1 MPSVDDMTTT
11 TPFHG
16 STADA
21 TASDDL
27 IAVTGLGVYCATG
40 RNVPEFLRAL
50 RDARVSFRPIH
61 EFDVEGCRTE
71 LAAVCDDIPNPPTR
85 SGARANALLRHAVD
99 EALRDAGLLEA
110 IAAGRIDARR
120 VGVVVGTSLGGMGA
134 YVDHLMAGYDTGSDG
149 RVCASALNPH
159 VRLTP
164 AETVLSIPANVLA
177 HEIAQAHGFSGG
189 TGACVTACSAGAN
202 ALAIGADMI
211 RLGRADVV
219 IAAGVD
225 ALTPLTFTGFHSL
238 KALPRGV
245 PTPFDRDRGGLLV
258 GEGAAALVLARAPS
272 GAPSDASAQAS
283 VYAEFAGYGL
293 SNDAYHATQPH
304 PEGRGA
310 VLAMWQALA
319 DAGLEPEDVGYVNM
333 HGTGTRH
340 NDPMELE
347 AMRHVF
353 GARAAS
359 VPISSIKGAIGHT
372 LGAAG
377 AIEAVASVL
386 ALHHGFLPA
395 NGDVNAPIDGFDY
408 DVVQTPRPADGLTT
422 AMSNSFAFGGN
433 CASLVFRRSSHPPL
447 PYRPLPA

>member
-1 MPSVDDMTTT
+1 MPSVDDS
-11 TPFHG
+11 TPF
-16 STADA
+16 TPDDA
-21 TASDDL
+21 

-40 RNVPEFLRAL
+40 RNVPEFLGAL
-50 RDARVSFRPIH
+50 RDARASFRPIH

-71 LAAVCDDIPNPPTR
+71 LAAMCDDIPNPPTR

-99 EALRDAGLLEA
+99 EALRDAGLVEA
-110 IAAGRIDARR
+110 VAAGRVDPRR

-134 YVDHLMAGYDTGSDG
+134 YVDHLMAGCEPGPDG
-149 RVCASALNPH
+149 RVGASALNPH

-164 AETVLSIPANVLA
+164 AETVLSIPANLLA
-177 HEIAQAHGFSGG
+177 HEIARTHGFSGG

-238 KALPRGV
+238 KALARGV

-258 GEGAAALVLARAPS
+258 GEGAAALVLARAPG
-272 GAPSDASAQAS
+272 GAPHAHASA
-283 VYAEFAGYGL
+283 YAELAGYGL

-310 VLAMWQALA
+310 ALAMWQALA

-353 GARAAS
+353 GARAAT

-395 NGDVNAPIDGFDY
+395 NGEVGAPIDGFAY
-408 DVVQTPRPADGLTT
+408 DVVRTPRPADGLTT

-433 CASLVFRRSSHPPL
+433 CASLVFRRASRPPL
-447 PYRPLPA
+447 PSRLLPA

>member
-1 MPSVDDMTTT
+1 MYGVDHTND
-11 TPFHG
+11 PARRDA
-16 STADA
+16 TADA
-21 TASDDL
+21 TALPPDDL

-40 RNVPEFLRAL
+40 RNVPEFLEAL
-50 RDARVSFRPIH
+50 RDGRTSFRPIH

-71 LAAVCDDIPNPPTR
+71 LAAMCDDIPDAPTR

-110 IAAGRIDARR
+110 VAAGRVDARR
-120 VGVVVGTSLGGMGA
+120 VGVVVGTSLGGMGG
-134 YVDHLMAGYDTGSDG
+134 YVDHLMAGYEPGPDG
-149 RVCASALNPH
+149 RARPSALNQH
-159 VRLTP
+159 ARLTP

-177 HEIAQAHGFSGG
+177 HEIARAHGFTGG

-202 ALAIGADMI
+202 AIAIGADMI

-238 KALPRGV
+238 KALTRGV

-258 GEGAAALVLARAPS
+258 GEGAAALVLERAT
-272 GAPSDASAQAS
+272 SAAD
-283 VYAEFAGYGL
+283 VEFAGYGL

-310 VLAMWQALA
+310 ALAMWQALA
-319 DAGLEPEDVGYVNM
+319 DAGLAPEDVGYVNM

-353 GARAAS
+353 GARATT

-386 ALHHGFLPA
+386 ALRHGFLPA
-395 NGDVNAPIDGFDY
+395 NGEVGSLIDGFEY
-408 DVVQTPRPADGLTT
+408 DVVRAPRPADGLTT

-433 CASLVFRRSSHPPL
+433 CASLVFRRAS
-447 PYRPLPA
+447 

>member
-1 MPSVDDMTTT
+1 MRGISRTDDTAGRDAAAETTT
-11 TPFHG
+11 SP
-16 STADA
+16 ADDA
-21 TASDDL
+21 

-40 RNVPEFLRAL
+40 RNVPEFLLAL
-50 RDARVSFRPIH
+50 RDGRASFRQIR

-71 LAAVCDDIPNPPTR
+71 LAAMCDDVPDLPTR

-99 EALRDAGLLEA
+99 EALRDAGLVES
-110 IAAGRIDARR
+110 IAAGRVAARR
-120 VGVVVGTSLGGMGA
+120 VGVVVGTSLGGMGG
-134 YVDHLMAGYDTGSDG
+134 YVDHLMAGYEAADDG
-149 RVCASALNPH
+149 RVRPSALNPH

-164 AETVLSIPANVLA
+164 AETVLSIPANLFA
-177 HEIAQAHGFSGG
+177 HEIARAHGFTGG

-238 KALPRGV
+238 KALTRGV

-258 GEGAAALVLARAPS
+258 GEGAGAIVMERASAVASGATPS
-272 GAPSDASAQAS
+272 GASAH
-283 VYAEFAGYGL
+283 AEFAGYGL

-310 VLAMWQALA
+310 ALAMWQALA
-319 DAGLEPEDVGYVNM
+319 DAGLAPEDVGYINM

-353 GARAAS
+353 GARAAT

-386 ALHHGFLPA
+386 ALRYGFLPA
-395 NGDVNAPIDGFDY
+395 NGDVAGLIDGFEY
-408 DVVQTPRPADGLTT
+408 DVVRTPRPAEGLTT

-433 CASLVFRRSSHPPL
+433 CASLVFRR
-447 PYRPLPA
+447 AA